1 MTTTAEQETGMVL
14 AKQANFYQVRLDQ
27 SPEAS
32 EQTLLCTQR
41 SRLKKTGQQV
51 WVGDRVTVEDIDLAV
66 NQGVITTILPRTT
79 TFNRPPIANASQILL
94 VFAIAQPE
102 LDPWQLSRFL
112 LAAEATK
119 LRPRVCLNKCDLVSA
134 ATQQAWRERLTAW
147 GYPPLLLSVPQHL
160 GYEELYDCLAQE
172 ITLLAGPSGVGKS
185 SLIHSL
191 LPDAAV
197 RVAAVS
203 GKLQRGRHTTR
214 HVELYPLP
222 QEGWLA
228 DSPGFNKPTLT
239 CTPQDLATYFPE
251 IHQRRQAGPCR
262 FADCWHREE
271 PDCVVRG
278 DWERYAH
285 YRQFLLEVE
294 QTAAHRQAQPTAD
307 AQLKLK
313 IRAAGNSTYEPRLDP
328 KKYRRRSRRRRHQT
342 LDATLDAAHEGD
354 WQTST
359 AEVATDES
367 AVMDGLE

>member
-1 MTTTAEQETGMVL
+1 ML
-14 AKQANFYQVRLDQ
+14 F
-27 SPEAS
+27 
-32 EQTLLCTQR
+32 R
-41 SRLKKTGQQV
+41 S
-51 WVGDRVTVEDIDLAV
+51 
-66 NQGVITTILPRTT
+66 ITTILPRTT
-79 TFNRPPIANASQILL
+79 TFTRPPIANASQIVL

-112 LAAEATK
+112 LSAEATD
-119 LRPRVCLNKCDLVSA
+119 LRPQVCLNKCDLVSA
-134 ATQQAWRERLTAW
+134 ATQQAWQERLTAW
-147 GYPPLLLSVPQHL
+147 GYPPLLVSVPQRL
-160 GYEELYDCLAQE
+160 GYEQLYACLAQE

-185 SLIHSL
+185 SLIRSL

-222 QEGWLA
+222 QQGWLA

-239 CTPQDLATYFPE
+239 CTPQDLASYFPE
-251 IHQRRQAGPCR
+251 IHERRQAGPCR

-278 DWERYAH
+278 DWERYEH
-285 YRQFLLEVE
+285 YRQFLLEAE
-294 QTAAHRQAQPTAD
+294 QSTAHRQAQPTAD

-313 IRAAGNSTYEPRLDP
+313 IRAAGSSTYEPRLDP

-342 LDATLDAAHEGD
+342 LDVAFDAAQRETGPA
-354 WQTST
+354 ST
-359 AEVATDES
+359 TTATPDE
-367 AVMDGLE
+367 ATPEDGLE